1 MSVAQN
7 AVIAILIVF
16 FAIGIGALVWKGKKI
31 VQHFAHAMFTGK
43 QAQQEHEEQP
53 PERRRQRSASTEDSS
68 V

>member
-1 MSVAQN
+1 MSVGEN

-31 VQHFAHAMFTGK
+31 VEHFAHVMFTGK
-43 QAQQEHEEQP
+43 RAQQEQEEQP
-53 PERRRQRSASTEDSS
+53 PERRRRRSASTEDSS